1 MRMAVSAAL
10 LKSDNRAIWR
20 DALERA
26 AVEVFDAL
34 LGIRL
39 EPGVPD
45 DAPLEFTAMVGLAG
59 DLHGVLSVSCS
70 KAVAAG
76 ITKRMLQTDHTS
88 EAQIWDVLGEVCNV
102 MAGRFKNGPPR
113 IAGSCALSVPTVIT
127 GSNYTQHTLAG
138 SGTLKQYFRMQ
149 GDLILIALTVH
160 KAPAS

>member
-1 MRMAVSAAL
+1 
-10 LKSDNRAIWR
+10 
-20 DALERA
+20 
-26 AVEVFDAL
+26 
-34 LGIRL
+34 
-39 EPGVPD
+39 
-45 DAPLEFTAMVGLAG
+45 MVGLAG
-59 DLHGVLSVSCS
+59 DLRGVLSVSCS

-113 IAGSCALSVPTVIT
+113 IAGSCALSAPTVIT

>member
-10 LKSDNRAIWR
+10 LKSDERAIWR

-45 DAPLEFTAMVGLAG
+45 DAPFEFTAMVGLAG
-59 DLHGVLSVSCS
+59 DLRGVFSVSCS
-70 KAVAAG
+70 KVVAAG

-113 IAGSCALSVPTVIT
+113 IAGSCALSAPTVIT

>member
-1 MRMAVSAAL
+1 MAVSAAL

-20 DALERA
+20 DALESA

-39 EPGVPD
+39 EPGVQD

-59 DLHGVLSVSCS
+59 DLRGVLSVSCS

-113 IAGSCALSVPTVIT
+113 IAGSCALSAPTLIT
-127 GSNYTQHTLAG
+127 GSNYTQ
-138 SGTLKQYFRMQ
+138 QYFRMQ

>member
-1 MRMAVSAAL
+1 MHCSGFAW
-10 LKSDNRAIWR
+10 NRA
-20 DALERA
+20 
-26 AVEVFDAL
+26 FQMM
-34 LGIRL
+34 
-39 EPGVPD
+39 
-45 DAPLEFTAMVGLAG
+45 PLEFTAMVGLAG

-113 IAGSCALSVPTVIT
+113 IAGSCALSAPTVIT